1 MRTQIQTEW
10 CVYRVSLTTFL
21 TPAVDLQT
29 TGRVSGLT
37 DVYTILFLKCAEC
50 QVVFF
55 FLFFFLLQSCLKS
68 EIDQCT
74 VIGKRLAL
82 DVNFTAL
89 IQ

>member
-55 FLFFFLLQSCLKS
+55 FVFFF
-68 EIDQCT
+68 
-74 VIGKRLAL
+74 
-82 DVNFTAL
+82 TAKL
-89 IQ
+89 P

>member
-37 DVYTILFLKCAEC
+37 DIYTIFYFLN
-50 QVVFF
+50 VLNVR
-55 FLFFFLLQSCLKS
+55 LFFCKAALKVKLIS
-68 EIDQCT
+68 VYC
-74 VIGKRLAL
+74 GKRLAL